1 MSRTDGRR
9 CLEGMTDHNATDSS
23 RLAAETSSRLAA
35 ETSSRLAAETS
46 SRLAAETSSRLAAE
60 TNVVVIGGGYA
71 GTTAANHLRMRT
83 AVNITLVKP
92 RPKFVERIRLHQHAA
107 GNYNATVAYGT
118 LLGEGVALVVDN
130 ATRIDTA
137 ARKVELASG
146 AALDYDHLIYA
157 VGSTGVAPWSVPGAA
172 EFAYPI
178 GELEYAQRLRAKLA
192 ELRPDA
198 PITVVGAGLT
208 GTETAA
214 ELAEHGHA
222 VTLVCG
228 GNLVPSLSEQGR
240 RYTARWHQISA
251 AHQRDRVSV
260 LGEFGGCLGTGQPRA
275 DHGDRSVRAQLGEL
289 GAQLLCVLQFTYWV
303 GEFGCPRYRPRSH
316 TGAADRVDQVVVV
329 KRGARRELDFAGSS
343 VNTRGV
349 VDHECHALA
358 EQRAVVDGRVV
369 VACRVLVQPDALDE
383 LRPRAAKSLWRCDQ
397 SCPQDTADRLCVT

>member
-1 MSRTDGRR
+1 
-9 CLEGMTDHNATDSS
+9 MTDHNATDSS
-23 RLAAETSSRLAA
+23 RLAAES
-35 ETSSRLAAETS
+35 
-46 SRLAAETSSRLAAE
+46 
-60 TNVVVIGGGYA
+60 NVVVIGGGYA

-83 AVNITLVKP
+83 DVNITLVNP

-107 GNYNATVAYGT
+107 GNYDATVDYGT

-178 GELEYAQRLRAKLA
+178 GELEYAQQLRAKLA

-240 RYTARWHQISA
+240 RYTARWLKRHGATVLDGPGSKVVEVTSGSVLLDSGRRLFSMATIWTAGFGVPDLA
-251 AHQRDRVSV
+251 AHSGLRTDGLGRLLTDETLTSIDDERVVAAGDAAAPS
-260 LGEFGGCLGTGQPRA
+260 GQPLRMSCQAACPMGVQAANTVLSRIAGDAPAALSQAFVGQCISLGRTHATVQFSRSDDTPVNMFLGGRA
-275 DHGDRSVRAQLGEL
+275 AASVKEAICKGT
-289 GAQLLCVLQFTYWV
+289 VW
-303 GEFGCPRYRPRSH
+303 SI
-316 TGAADRVDQVVVV
+316 
-329 KRGARRELDFAGSS
+329 RRE
-343 VNTRGV
+343 
-349 VDHECHALA
+349 
-358 EQRAVVDGRVV
+358 
-369 VACRVLVQPDALDE
+369 
-383 LRPRAAKSLWRCDQ
+383 AAKPGSYRWIKGGKRPAQ
-397 SCPQDTADRLCVT
+397 FPADAEVAAR

>member
-9 CLEGMTDHNATDSS
+9 CLEGMTDHNATD
-23 RLAAETSSRLAA
+23 
-35 ETSSRLAAETS
+35 
-46 SRLAAETSSRLAAE
+46 SSRLAAE

-83 AVNITLVKP
+83 DVNITLVNP

-107 GNYNATVAYGT
+107 GNYDATVDYGT

-178 GELEYAQRLRAKLA
+178 GELEYAQQLR
-192 ELRPDA
+192 
-198 PITVVGAGLT
+198 
-208 GTETAA
+208 A
-214 ELAEHGHA
+214 ELAEYGHA

-240 RYTARWHQISA
+240 RYTARWLKRHGVTVLDGPGSRVVEVTSGSVLLDSGRRLFSMATIWTAGFGVPDLA
-251 AHQRDRVSV
+251 AHSGLRTDGLGRLLTDETLTSV
-260 LGEFGGCLGTGQPRA
+260 DDPRIVA
-275 DHGDRSVRAQLGEL
+275 AGDSASPSGHPLRMSCQAAGPL
-289 GAQLLCVLQFTYWV
+289 GAQAANPVLSRIAGTAPAVIDQAFVGSCVSLGRHAATVQLARKDDTPV
-303 GEFGCPRYRPRSH
+303 RYYLRGRLGASVKEAICKGTLWGLRREARKPGSTFVMKGGKRPPQPMLEP
-316 TGAADRVDQVVVV
+316 QVVT
-329 KRGARRELDFAGSS
+329 ES
-343 VNTRGV
+343 
-349 VDHECHALA
+349 
-358 EQRAVVDGRVV
+358 
-369 VACRVLVQPDALDE
+369 
-383 LRPRAAKSLWRCDQ
+383 
-397 SCPQDTADRLCVT
+397 